1 MVGIGFTACTVFAAS
16 PGEAPL
22 VAFES
27 GLVGGGVLLP
37 GWENKAF
44 MILPAL
50 LTLHC
55 CRAIEMNFRHGKH
68 LNQTVY
74 CYLRGKGR
82 GVGKL

>member
-1 MVGIGFTACTVFAAS
+1 MVGIGFTVCTVFATS

-27 GLVGGGVLLP
+27 GLMGGLLFP

-55 CRAIEMNFRHGKH
+55 CRAVEMNFRRVKH

-74 CYLRGKGR
+74 
-82 GVGKL
+82 